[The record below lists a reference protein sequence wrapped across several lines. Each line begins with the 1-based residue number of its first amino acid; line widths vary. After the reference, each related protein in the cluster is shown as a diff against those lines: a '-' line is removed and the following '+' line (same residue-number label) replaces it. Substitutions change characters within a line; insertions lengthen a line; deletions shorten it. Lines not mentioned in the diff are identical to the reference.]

1 MGLLALA
8 RQEEEE
14 MIFLSSLQ
22 KIRRETQ
29 TVNVELF
36 NTRNQ
41 NFSEKTLHWFHSVA
55 VITSALHAEGTTYS
69 MVPQVAACVGC
80 KKFFFFCQSLN
91 LMPVTLKP
99 DSQDLL
105 VQCKL

>member
-1 MGLLALA
+1 MWRQCSICFQNYIAEWRTALGLLAPA

-80 KKFFFFCQSLN
+80 KK
-91 LMPVTLKP
+91 
-99 DSQDLL
+99 
-105 VQCKL
+105 KLSSVKA